1 MDKGSIVRAIVLAGG
16 FVNTYLATKGYE
28 KIPHVDE
35 TTVSLVV
42 TGVIAVWGFVKHNFF
57 GKKGQVQKE
66 AIKNQA
72 IK

>member
-16 FVNTYLATKGYE
+16 FVNTWLAAQGYE

-42 TGVIAVWGFVKHNFF
+42 TGAIAVWGFVKHNFF
-57 GKKGQVQKE
+57 GKKGAEQK
-66 AIKNQA
+66 AKLNA
-72 IK
+72 K